1 MIVKHFGCTTI
12 HKKRY
17 INASFIHS
25 FINHQGG
32 LISKC
37 LYKLVNYLLVWAQTN
52 LRSLRAT
59 HVPGKINQEAN
70 MLSRNNVPS
79 EEWTLH
85 PLSVQKIWEVFG
97 RARVWQS
104 RFLPLRRQFLL
115 PNLFHKDHG
124 CPSSQVA
131 QSSALCTPSNALIA
145 SVL

>member
-32 LISKC
+32 LVSKC
-37 LYKLVNYLLVWAQTN
+37 LYKLANYLLVWAQTN

-97 RARVWQS
+97 RARVDFFPSEDNSHCLIFFTKITDALAHEWPS
-104 RFLPLRRQFLL
+104 LPLYAL
-115 PNLFHKDHG
+115 PPML
-124 CPSSQVA
+124 
-131 QSSALCTPSNALIA
+131 
-145 SVL
+145 